1 MEIFFLTLKQ
11 MLMMFI
17 FILAGFFLRK
27 KMILVDNADTMMAR
41 LETYIFCP
49 ALSLFT
55 MITKCNVETFTENY
69 TLILYGL
76 AIVLASIALAYPLS
90 TLFIRK
96 SSQSPEKMYQRNVYK
111 YAMTFGNYGFMG
123 NFIILGVWGDGMF
136 YKYSMFCF
144 LVSVICSSWGLYI
157 LIPKEKN
164 AGIGA
169 NLKKGLLTP
178 PILAL
183 VAGIIIGL
191 VGLSKYIPD
200 FVITAFENAGAC
212 QGPVAMILAGFVIG
226 GYDLKKLL
234 FNKKVYLASLLRL
247 VIIPAVIMAVLKLFG
262 VNDEIRTLALICF
275 ATPLGLNTI
284 VYPAAYGGETQTGA
298 SMTMIST
305 TLSLITI
312 PLMYLVFIEML

>member
-1 MEIFFLTLKQ
+1 MDIFFLTLKQ

-17 FILAGFFLRK
+17 FILAGFLLRK
-27 KMILVDNADTMMAR
+27 KMILSDNADTIMAR
-41 LETYIFCP
+41 METYIFTP

-55 MITKCNVETFTENY
+55 MITKCNVKTFAENY
-69 TLILYGL
+69 TLILWGL
-76 AIVLASIALAYPLS
+76 GIVLAAIALSYPLS
-90 TLFIRK
+90 ALFVRK
-96 SSQSPEKMYQRNVYK
+96 SYQTSEKMYQRNIYK

-123 NFIILGVWGDGMF
+123 NFIILGVWGNEMF
-136 YKYSMFCF
+136 YKYSMFHM
-144 LVSVICSSWGLYI
+144 LIAIICSSWGLYI
-157 LIPKEKN
+157 LIPKEQN
-164 AGIGA
+164 AGIMA

-191 VGLSKYIPD
+191 VGISKYIPD
-200 FVITAFENAGAC
+200 FVITALDNAGKC
-212 QGPVAMILAGFVIG
+212 QGPVAMLLAGFVIG

-234 FNKKVYLASLLRL
+234 FNKKVYLASMLRL
-247 VIIPAVIMAVLKLFG
+247 IIIPAVIMIALKLFG
-262 VNDEIRTLALICF
+262 ANDEIRTLALICF

>member
-11 MLMMFI
+11 MVMMFI

-27 KMILVDNADTMMAR
+27 KMILADNAGTIMAR
-41 LETYIFCP
+41 LETYIFVP

-55 MITKCNVETFTENY
+55 MITKCNVHTFTENY
-69 TLILYGL
+69 SLILYGL
-76 AIVLASIALAYPLS
+76 AIVLAAVGVAYPLS

-96 SSQSPEKMYQRNVYK
+96 PNQSPEKNYQRNIFK
-111 YAMTFGNYGFMG
+111 YAMTFGNFGFMG
-123 NFIILGVWGDGMF
+123 NFIILGVWGDEMF

-144 LVSVICSSWGLYI
+144 LISMICNSWGLYI
-157 LIPKEKN
+157 LIPKESN
-164 AGIGA
+164 AGLKA

-191 VGLSKYIPD
+191 VGLSRYIPD
-200 FVITAFENAGAC
+200 FVITAFDNAGKC
-212 QGPVAMILAGFVIG
+212 QGPVAMLLAGFVIG
-226 GYDLKKLL
+226 GFDLKKLL
-234 FNKKVYLASLLRL
+234 FNKKVYVASLLRL
-247 VIIPAVIMAVLKLFG
+247 VIIPAVIMIVLKLLG
-262 VNDEIRTLALICF
+262 VNDEIRTLSLICF

-305 TLSLITI
+305 TLSVITI